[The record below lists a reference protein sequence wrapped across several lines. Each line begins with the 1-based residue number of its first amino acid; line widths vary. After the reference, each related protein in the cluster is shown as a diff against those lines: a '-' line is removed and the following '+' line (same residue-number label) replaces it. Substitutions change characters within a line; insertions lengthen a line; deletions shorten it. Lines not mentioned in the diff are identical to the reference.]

1 MLPRAGDRTW
11 LRNIHKRLKLM
22 LCKIYGSIDDIN
34 IDKGE
39 IIKEL
44 RLEKGLLWL
53 NAVTKELSIVA
64 GI

>member
-1 MLPRAGDRTW
+1 
-11 LRNIHKRLKLM
+11 M